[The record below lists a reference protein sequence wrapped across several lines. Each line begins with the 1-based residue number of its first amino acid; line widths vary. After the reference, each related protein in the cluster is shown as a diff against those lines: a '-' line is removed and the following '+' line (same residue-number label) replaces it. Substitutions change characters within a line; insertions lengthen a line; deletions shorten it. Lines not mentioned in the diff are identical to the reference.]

1 MTEHWIHIRK
11 HDLGEFL
18 YVDGE
23 RILEDDVLL
32 ATEVLEI
39 ILPIITDL
47 SAPVLFTSDEVDGED
62 WDKMFPETL
71 KLEDI

>member
-11 HDLGEFL
+11 HDLGEVL

-23 RILEDDVLL
+23 RILENDVLL

-39 ILPIITDL
+39 VLPIITDL
-47 SAPVLFTSDEVDGED
+47 SAPVLFTSDEVDDED
-62 WDKMFPETL
+62 WNTMFPEIL